1 MEGPKPEHFANARG
15 RMGYTPAIGSIDQ
28 DRIRHLTVA
37 LPPIYTAS
45 SAHRRP
51 TPATPNQQIAT
62 ETLKEVYFQDGDR
75 RAGSLEGARF
85 TYVGHQKSELR
96 ELARRAWA
104 GLPLVLVLP
113 KVGRPRKAGR

>member
-1 MEGPKPEHFANARG
+1 MGPKPERFANARG
-15 RMGYTPAIGSIDQ
+15 RMGYTTPIGSIDQ

-37 LPPIYTAS
+37 LPPICTAS
-45 SAHRRP
+45 PARRRP

-75 RAGSLEGARF
+75 RAGPLAGVRF

-96 ELARRAWA
+96 EPARRAWA
-104 GLPLVLVLP
+104 GPPLVVVLP
-113 KVGRPRKAGR
+113 KVGRLRKAGR